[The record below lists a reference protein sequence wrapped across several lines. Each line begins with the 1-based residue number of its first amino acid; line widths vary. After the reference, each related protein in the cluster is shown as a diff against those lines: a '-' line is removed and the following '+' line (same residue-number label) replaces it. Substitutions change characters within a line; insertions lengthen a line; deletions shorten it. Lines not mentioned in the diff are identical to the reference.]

1 MKLVIAEK
9 PSVAR
14 SINEEEYRFLYMGK
28 NDELNQSIQL
38 SENNNGFIL
47 GNTVH
52 SQTVKKI

>member
-14 SINEEEYRFLYMGK
+14 SINEEEHKFLYIGK

-38 SENNNGFIL
+38 SGNNNGFIL
-47 GNTVH
+47 GETDYL
-52 SQTVKKI
+52 QTV